1 MLDNMAFEILDDGSE
16 LRDYVEWGIRK
27 SSRWKKY
34 AIRIVDPSPLGLIL
48 YRRGIWKPDPVKRK
62 KPLFAWT
69 DEVAEWFKDNPR
81 SKPKLVLAEIKE
93 KHQVGN
99 DDDSEPSTNDNAKK
113 EEYILLLFARF
124 EDALAFSLRWAPI
137 MT

>member
-81 SKPKLVLAEIKE
+81 SKPKLGRVDGFGQDEACDERDEGSKVSLCLLA
-93 KHQVGN
+93 
-99 DDDSEPSTNDNAKK
+99 A
-113 EEYILLLFARF
+113 
-124 EDALAFSLRWAPI
+124 
-137 MT
+137 